1 MNVLPINR
9 IIRVFF
15 LSLER
20 CVTLNITTMADQL
33 NEKWFATYPFV
44 PLQDIVVKTVKKT
57 EGKGK
62 NKKVVEEREERK
74 LQFVKQLLFGD
85 YIQVCVED
93 GAYVTETLDGV
104 EYVKVHCRNADGYLR
119 WDQMQ
124 KERPVEVNFIDVG
137 QGDGCHIVTS
147 DDKHFLVD
155 AGKGSNMYR
164 FLKWR
169 FNLRSPKN
177 KAPGFT
183 VVITHSDEDHY
194 KGFKD
199 LFEKAK
205 PKETQEG
212 ASEGEENTPQIRIK
226 KIYHNGI
233 VEGSGKVAEALG
245 TVVTQGGKTYITDLC
260 DTDADYKKRVQDLES
275 GLVKD
280 KDGDVIPIGKYIE
293 MLKLTDAPKTA
304 LRAGTEDKPVYLYN
318 KNGTTME
325 IMGPIAE
332 EIDGKPALPYF
343 GSTGKTK
350 NGHSVIIKL
359 TVGHLRLL
367 LGGDLNMEAENYL
380 LKKYSG
386 KDVQAIVKD
395 LKKKLKPAAR
405 TTKETELEEAIQDA
419 QKYLKVDIAKS
430 CHHGSD
436 EFTSEFLRVLN
447 PLATVISS
455 GDEESYCHP
464 RPDTLGTIG
473 KYSRGHRPMIFSTE
487 LARSGKEFLKLDKLD
502 LSSQKKNERVVTVYG
517 MINVRTD
524 GNRVIFAQK
533 LEQKATNGYTWDIH
547 KLEWNEEKGDF
558 ELVGAKE

>member
-1 MNVLPINR
+1 
-9 IIRVFF
+9 
-15 LSLER
+15 
-20 CVTLNITTMADQL
+20 MADQIR
-33 NEKWFATYPFV
+33 EEWFATYPYV
-44 PLQDIVVKTVKKT
+44 LLKDIVVKTVKKT

-62 NKKVVEEREERK
+62 KKVVVEEKEERK
-74 LQFVKQLLFGD
+74 LQTVKQLLFGD
-85 YIQVCVED
+85 YIKAIVED
-93 GAYVTETLDGV
+93 GAYVTETFDGV

-124 KERPVEVNFIDVG
+124 EERPVEINFIDVG
-137 QGDGCHIVTS
+137 QGDGCHIVTP

-155 AGKGSNMYR
+155 AGKGNNMYR

-194 KGFKD
+194 KGFKEI
-199 LFEKAK
+199 FEKAK
-205 PKETQEG
+205 PVEQPEG
-212 ASEGEENTPQIRIK
+212 TPEEEKKTPQIRIK
-226 KIYHNGI
+226 KIYHNGMI
-233 VEGSGKVAEALG
+233 EGSGNIAEALG
-245 TVVTQGGKTYITDLC
+245 TVVTHKEKKYITDLC
-260 DTDADYKKRVQDLES
+260 DTNEDYKKRVEDIES
-275 GLVKD
+275 GRVKD
-280 KDGDVIPIGKYIE
+280 KDGEVINAGNFID
-293 MLKLTDAPKTA
+293 MLQLTEAPKA
-304 LRAGTEDKPVYLYN
+304 SLRAGTEDKPVYLYN
-318 KNGTTME
+318 KNGMKME

-332 EIDGKPALPYF
+332 DVDGKPALPYF
-343 GSTGKTK
+343 GTAGKTK

-359 TVGHLRLL
+359 TVGHLKLL

-386 KDVQAIVKD
+386 KDVEAIVKD
-395 LKKKLKPAAR
+395 LKKNLKPEAR
-405 TTKETELEEAIQDA
+405 TTKEAELQAAIGEAR
-419 QKYLKVDIAKS
+419 KYLGVDIAKS

-436 EFTSEFLRVLN
+436 EFTSEFLQALN

-473 KYSRGHRPMIFSTE
+473 KYSRGHRPMIYSTE

-502 LSSQKKNERVVTVYG
+502 ISSQKKNERVVTVYG

-524 GNRVIFAQK
+524 GNNVIFAQK
-533 LEQKATNGYTWDIH
+533 LEKKASSGHSWDIH
-547 KLEWNEEKGDF
+547 TLVWKEEKGEF